1 MNWII
6 LLFIYIIPMVLTVL
20 VICNISNEITRGDL
34 IKIIIMALLPFLN
47 FFVGYVGGLVAI
59 CESKRIND
67 FFNVRIK

>member
-6 LLFIYIIPMVLTVL
+6 LLFTYIIPAILTVL
-20 VICNISNEITRGDL
+20 VICNISNEITRGEL
-34 IKIIIMALLPFLN
+34 ILIILAALLPLLN
-47 FFVGYVGGLVAI
+47 FFVGYIGGLIAI